1 MARHKL
7 VIFDCDGTL
16 VDSQDLIVQ
25 AMDQAFLEAQL
36 TPPPRQHT
44 LSIVGLSLLEAMQVL
59 IPDAA
64 EADQHHLAGLY
75 KTSFGRLVANT
86 DRKEPLYAGAGET
99 VRILSNRAD
108 VVLGIATG
116 KSQRGVRRV
125 LAEHDLQA
133 CFVTLQTADD
143 APSKPHPAMIHQAM
157 AEAGAEPEDTLMI
170 GDTVYDLQMAQ
181 AAGVAAIGVD
191 WGYHSAEDLHSC
203 SPDAL
208 LSSFS
213 ELHGALEV
221 IWRAEASSQGEIA

>member
-1 MARHKL
+1 MAGHKL

-25 AMDQAFLEAQL
+25 AMNQAFIEARL
-36 TPPPRQHT
+36 TPPPRQRT

-59 IPDAA
+59 VPEAA
-64 EADQHHLAGLY
+64 EDDQHQLAGLY
-75 KTSFGRLVANT
+75 KHSFGQLVANT
-86 DRKEPLYAGAGET
+86 NRKEPLYEGAAET
-99 VRILSNRAD
+99 VRSLSNRAD

-125 LAEHDLQA
+125 LAEHDLQE

-157 AEAGAEPEDTLMI
+157 SEAGAEPRDTVMI
-170 GDTVYDLQMAQ
+170 GDTVYDLQMAK
-181 AAGVAAIGVD
+181 AAGVVAIGVD
-191 WGYHSAEDLHSC
+191 WGYHSPDDLRAC

-208 LSSFS
+208 LSNFS
-213 ELHGALEV
+213 QLHNILEAF
-221 IWRAEASSQGEIA
+221 WQKKETSQGELA